1 MDREIRA
8 RREYAKKWNFMSKPE
23 INRFYDQSFLNA
35 KINETETVTKGE

>member
-8 RREYAKKWNFMSKPE
+8 RREYSKKWSFMSKPE

-35 KINETETVTKGE
+35 KINETETVAKGE